1 MGPLM
6 RSKVSV
12 IAHMSMFLLLI
23 SLSWAQA
30 DEPAAPMMSKPM
42 GNIEDFVDHDP
53 GECAPDGIAVGGFD
67 VVTYRTEGGP
77 VSGSADIAASYKGL
91 TYHFINT
98 ENRRA
103 FEKQPEYY
111 LPRYSGWCAVTLALG
126 RLTCPDY
133 TSFKIE
139 NDELLLFEVTGFT
152 NGRTLWDTDASGFRV
167 RADDNFL
174 KLTEP
179 SP

>member
-1 MGPLM
+1 M
-6 RSKVSV
+6 RIKVSV
-12 IAHMSMFLLLI
+12 ASFMSMFLLLI

-30 DEPAAPMMSKPM
+30 EEPAAPMMSKPM
-42 GNIEDFVDHDP
+42 GNIEDFVGHDA
-53 GECAPDGIAVGGFD
+53 GECAPDGIALGGFD
-67 VVTYRTEGGP
+67 VVSYRTDGGP
-77 VSGSADIAASYKGL
+77 IAGSAEITASHQGL
-91 TYHFINT
+91 TYHFST
-98 ENRRA
+98 AENRDA
-103 FEKQPEYY
+103 FQARPAYY

-174 KLTEP
+174 KLIDP
-179 SP
+179 AP